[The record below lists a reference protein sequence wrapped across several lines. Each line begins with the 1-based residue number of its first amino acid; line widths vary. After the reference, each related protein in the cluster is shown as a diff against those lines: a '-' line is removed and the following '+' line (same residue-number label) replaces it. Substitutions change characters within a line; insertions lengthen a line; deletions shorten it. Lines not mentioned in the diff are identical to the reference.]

1 MLYGKLLYMKLIH
14 IKPTSK
20 THSYKFSMYKCTNMR
35 YISRI
40 NRISSSSADYYEYM
54 CSCIKNHTQL
64 NLRNYY
70 V

>member
-1 MLYGKLLYMKLIH
+1 MKLIH

-20 THSYKFSMYKCTNMR
+20 AHSYKFSTYKYTNMC

-40 NRISSSSADYYEYM
+40 NRISNSSIDYYEYI
-54 CSCIKNHTQL
+54 CSCL
-64 NLRNYY
+64 NNRIHSNLINYY